1 MALKYFTG
9 MLHNNSVAINPN
21 FVVYVSQHKEGHA
34 LIHTMQEG
42 TLEVT
47 DSYLEVIARL
57 NEKD

>member
-9 MLHNNSVAINPN
+9 MLHNNSIAINPDH
-21 FVVYVSQHKEGHA
+21 VVYVSEHTKGHA
-34 LIHTMQEG
+34 LIHSIQEG

-47 DSYLEVIARL
+47 DNYLEVVARL